1 MQIIMLII
9 EKGAAKGCEEKE
21 PIALQA
27 HTDMICEKQKIV
39 IHNFEKDPIILYKD
53 GEYVT
58 ADGTTLGADNGI
70 GSKHKILQLF

>member
-1 MQIIMLII
+1 MQTIMII

-39 IHNFEKDPIILYKD
+39 HIILK
-53 GEYVT
+53 
-58 ADGTTLGADNGI
+58 
-70 GSKHKILQLF
+70 KIPLFCTKMENM